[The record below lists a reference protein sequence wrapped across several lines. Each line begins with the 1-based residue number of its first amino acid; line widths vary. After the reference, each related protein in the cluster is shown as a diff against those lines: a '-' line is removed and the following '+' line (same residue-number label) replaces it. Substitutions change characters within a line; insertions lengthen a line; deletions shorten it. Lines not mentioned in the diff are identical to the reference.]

1 MFKLMKR
8 YYLILSLIIFSCS
21 SGQEKED
28 FENAIILE
36 TIVLPKIINETSGLE
51 ILNNQFI
58 THNDSGGEPSLYF
71 FSQNGEIINSITL
84 EEESFWEIY
93 NNDWEDITADEDY
106 IYIADTGNNFG
117 NRDNLNIIKVKTTDF
132 SIDSKID
139 IFYSDQESFFPS
151 SKHKYDAEALLII
164 EDKIALF
171 SKDRDS
177 LNTDLYLVDDTVK
190 EKQELSSVANF
201 NVNTLI
207 TGGDYDSDTGI
218 LALVSYSSRG
228 EQYLILFKDFNIYN
242 PRYNSFKKYSIP
254 IERAQIEAVKIISKK
269 LFWVTSEDEG
279 LGNPYMYKLEVK

>member
-1 MFKLMKR
+1 MKN
-8 YYLILSLIIFSCS
+8 YFFLTLLILSSCS
-21 SGQEKED
+21 DIPED
-28 FENAIILE
+28 QNFDSAEIIE
-36 TIVLPKIINETSGLE
+36 TVVLPKIINETSGLE
-51 ILNNQFI
+51 ILNEVFI

-71 FSQNGEIINSITL
+71 FNLSGEIINSIKL
-84 EEESFWEIY
+84 EKESFWEIY

-117 NRDNLNIIKVKTTDF
+117 IRDNLNIIKVKISDF

-139 IFYSDQESFFPS
+139 IFYSDQKSFFPS

-177 LNTDLYLVDDTVK
+177 LNTDLYLIDNKVK
-190 EKQELSSVANF
+190 GKQELSSVAKF

-218 LALVSYSSRG
+218 LALVSYSSKG
-228 EQYLILFKDFNIYN
+228 EQYLILFEDFDIDN
-242 PRYNSFKKYSIP
+242 PRNNSFKKYSIP
-254 IERAQIEAVKIISKK
+254 IERAQIEAVKIISEK